1 MDKRATCRKILR
13 KTALSVLA
21 ASILMAGTVDAVR
34 AEETPNV
41 LQTVEA
47 ESGTLLGKA
56 KIAATG
62 TCVSGLEHTGDGVE
76 VTVTVPEDG
85 LYDIIVR
92 TAVIGG
98 GTKSTRS
105 TPTGSTL
112 GISPIAAAGRTRL
125 CRMCGWRQAIILC
138 PSRQAMAG
146 LRLIR
151 SASVGQHPCRR
162 MCTKSSRRSSTLTPR
177 TAPSA

>member
-21 ASILMAGTVDAVR
+21 ASILMTGTVDAVR

-98 GTKSTRS
+98 GTKVNEVNANGQHVGDITNS
-105 TPTGSTL
+105 GSWSDEGVPYVWL
-112 GISPIAAAGRTRL
+112 AK
-125 CRMCGWRQAIILC
+125 ILC
-138 PSRQAMAG
+138 PSRPATAG
-146 LRLIR
+146 LRSTR
-151 SASVGQHPCRR
+151 SASAGQHPCRL

>member
-98 GTKSTRS
+98 GTKVNEVN
-105 TPTGSTL
+105 
-112 GISPIAAAGRTRL
+112 AN
-125 CRMCGWRQAIILC
+125 
-138 PSRQAMAG
+138 
-146 LRLIR
+146 
-151 SASVGQHPCRR
+151 GQHVGDI
-162 MCTKSSRRSSTLTPR
+162 TNSGSW
-177 TAPSA
+177 

>member
-21 ASILMAGTVDAVR
+21 ASILMTGTVGAVR

-92 TAVIGG
+92 NESQRGQ
-98 GTKSTRS
+98 RQR
-105 TPTGSTL
+105 
-112 GISPIAAAGRTRL
+112 AARWGYH
-125 CRMCGWRQAIILC
+125 Q
-138 PSRQAMAG
+138 
-146 LRLIR
+146 
-151 SASVGQHPCRR
+151 
-162 MCTKSSRRSSTLTPR
+162 
-177 TAPSA
+177 

>member
-21 ASILMAGTVDAVR
+21 ASILMTGTVDAVR

-98 GTKSTRS
+98 GTKVNEVN
-105 TPTGSTL
+105 
-112 GISPIAAAGRTRL
+112 AN
-125 CRMCGWRQAIILC
+125 
-138 PSRQAMAG
+138 
-146 LRLIR
+146 
-151 SASVGQHPCRR
+151 GQHVGDITNSGSWSDEVVPYVWLEAGDNTVSVTTSYGWIAVDSFSIRR
-162 MCTKSSRRSSTLTPR
+162 AAPLPADVYEVKPTLIN
-177 TAPSA
+177 

>member
-56 KIAATG
+56 KSAATG

-98 GTKSTRS
+98 GTKVNEVNANAQHVGDITNSGSWSDEVVPYVWLELAEMSMSAATSYAWIADVPSSIPREASTY
-105 TPTGSTL
+105 
-112 GISPIAAAGRTRL
+112 AN
-125 CRMCGWRQAIILC
+125 
-138 PSRQAMAG
+138 
-146 LRLIR
+146 
-151 SASVGQHPCRR
+151 
-162 MCTKSSRRSSTLTPR
+162 
-177 TAPSA
+177 